1 MLGSG
6 DRENCV
12 KKAPDRS
19 WTFGY
24 RTEPGID
31 VPGVEG
37 RMQNTS
43 VSSGASL
50 LAKPSR
56 KSDIKETYVSLGS
69 PRSGLCN
76 NSLSKSLL
84 FERFR
89 VN

>member
-1 MLGSG
+1 M
-6 DRENCV
+6 

-31 VPGVEG
+31 IPGVEH
-37 RMQNTS
+37 RMQNAS
-43 VSSGASL
+43 VPAGASL

-69 PRSGLCN
+69 LRSRLCN
-76 NSLSKSLL
+76 KGLSKSHL

-89 VN
+89 VNY